1 MPPEADGEVG
11 VDQRDIEGPLVD
23 WQEKGHVV
31 TLAGREAIDGR
42 EAFKLELKLKGG
54 TTRYDY
60 VDVASHQVVR
70 SDVPRLVRGHATV
83 LENRFSDFR
92 EVGGIVFPHAIETHV
107 KDRPQVLRIAVEKIE
122 LDPVLDEARFRMP
135 QLELAA
141 ARSGCPFGR
150 SRCRRS
156 RLCRRCHDGPL
167 TQVEDRSTHRRRR
180 KSGQGDE
187 MKLHKQMTLGA
198 TSLAL
203 LLAGC
208 ATTTFTSIWKAP
220 DAQPLQFKAGD
231 KVVAMVVADST
242 GLRRSGE
249 ANLADEL
256 DKRGLKGIPAY
267 TLIPD
272 ADIKDEAKAKAA
284 IEASG
289 AVGVILMR
297 PMGKE
302 QEISSTPSTYYGG
315 AYYGRPGYGGM
326 WGGGYYGYGW
336 GGGVYDPGT
345 IRTDTYVSIE
355 TVIYDLRQNKLV
367 WAGQTKTMN
376 PSDVEGFVTELATA
390 VSKEL
395 RESGMVA
402 GK

>member
-1 MPPEADGEVG
+1 
-11 VDQRDIEGPLVD
+11 
-23 WQEKGHVV
+23 
-31 TLAGREAIDGR
+31 
-42 EAFKLELKLKGG
+42 
-54 TTRYDY
+54 
-60 VDVASHQVVR
+60 
-70 SDVPRLVRGHATV
+70 
-83 LENRFSDFR
+83 
-92 EVGGIVFPHAIETHV
+92 
-107 KDRPQVLRIAVEKIE
+107 
-122 LDPVLDEARFRMP
+122 
-135 QLELAA
+135 
-141 ARSGCPFGR
+141 
-150 SRCRRS
+150 
-156 RLCRRCHDGPL
+156 
-167 TQVEDRSTHRRRR
+167 
-180 KSGQGDE
+180 

-198 TSLAL
+198 TGLAL

-208 ATTTFTSIWKAP
+208 AASTSFTSVWKAP

-267 TLIPD
+267 SLIAD
-272 ADIKDEAKAKAA
+272 ADIKDEGKAKAA

-302 QEISSTPSTYYGG
+302 QKVTSTPSMYYG
-315 AYYGRPGYGGM
+315 ASYYGAPYYGGM

-376 PSDVEGFVTELATA
+376 PKDVEGFVTELATA

-402 GK
+402 KK

>member
-1 MPPEADGEVG
+1 MKNLGNSILG
-11 VDQRDIEGPLVD
+11 VSG
-23 WQEKGHVV
+23 
-31 TLAGREAIDGR
+31 LA
-42 EAFKLELKLKGG
+42 
-54 TTRYDY
+54 
-60 VDVASHQVVR
+60 
-70 SDVPRLVRGHATV
+70 
-83 LENRFSDFR
+83 
-92 EVGGIVFPHAIETHV
+92 
-107 KDRPQVLRIAVEKIE
+107 
-122 LDPVLDEARFRMP
+122 M
-135 QLELAA
+135 
-141 ARSGCPFGR
+141 
-150 SRCRRS
+150 
-156 RLCRRCHDGPL
+156 
-167 TQVEDRSTHRRRR
+167 
-180 KSGQGDE
+180 
-187 MKLHKQMTLGA
+187 
-198 TSLAL
+198 

-208 ATTTFTSIWKAP
+208 ATTSFTSVWKAP

-231 KVVAMVVADST
+231 KVVAMVIADAT

-272 ADIKDEAKAKAA
+272 SDIKDEAKAKAA

-302 QEISSTPSTYYGG
+302 QKVTSTPSMYYG
-315 AYYGRPGYGGM
+315 ASYYGSPYYGGM
-326 WGGGYYGYGW
+326 WGGGYYGHGW

-376 PSDVEGFVTELATA
+376 PSDVEGFVTDLATA

-402 GK
+402 AK